1 MTFDQFLRIVRAR
14 WILAATIFSTIVA
27 VTVILS
33 LIWPKSYRAS
43 ASVMVDMRPDPVS
56 ATSSNLGATPTSHIA
71 TQVDIIGS
79 KRVALRVLRLTGV
92 DQSAEMRGRWAK
104 ETKERGSYEDWL
116 ANMLGKN
123 LEIKPSRESNVIE
136 IDYEGSDPSFAA
148 AMANAFARAY
158 IESSTQL
165 RVDPARQYADF
176 FEERAKLAR
185 DKLERAQLALSE
197 AQKQTDI
204 LATDERMDV
213 ETIRLND
220 LSQQLVALRAL
231 RVESANRSRQA
242 RLSPDQSTEVLNNAV
257 VSTLKNQLS
266 AQEANLNQ
274 LSERM
279 GDNHPQVIE
288 LKANIAS
295 LRKKIAAETGRVTS
309 SVASNDEIN
318 SSREAAANAAYDA
331 QRAKLMR
338 MKEERSRLAVLERE
352 VESAQRVYDA
362 IQLRLSQTNL
372 ESNNSQSG
380 VVLLSAAAEPTS
392 PSSPKL
398 MLNLGLSLVLG
409 TLLSLITV
417 LGVELFD
424 RRVRSPFDLVDAL
437 ELPVIGVIPS
447 CTKSKYRTGLPWL
460 KKSKAPGSFNAI
472 STNVKRVETA

>member
-14 WILAATIFSTIVA
+14 WILASAIFLTIVT

-33 LIWPKSYRAS
+33 LIWPKSYKAS

-56 ATSSNLGATPTSHIA
+56 ATSSSLGATPTSHIA
-71 TQVDIIGS
+71 TQVDIINS
-79 KRVALRVLRLTGV
+79 KRVALRVVRLTGME
-92 DQSAEMRGRWAK
+92 QSTEMRARWAK
-104 ETKERGSYEDWL
+104 ETQERGSYEDWL
-116 ANMLGKN
+116 ATILGKS
-123 LEIKPSRESNVIE
+123 LEIQPSRDSNVID
-136 IDYEGSDPSFAA
+136 IVYEGSDPAFAA

-220 LSQQLVALRAL
+220 LSQQLVALKAL
-231 RVESANRSRQA
+231 RIESANRSRQA
-242 RLSPDQSTEVLNNAV
+242 RLSPDQSAEVLNNAV
-257 VSTLKNQLS
+257 VSSLKNQLS
-266 AQEANLNQ
+266 TQEANLNQ

-288 LKANIAS
+288 LKASISS
-295 LRKKIAAETGRVTS
+295 LRSRISAETGRVTN
-309 SVASNDEIN
+309 SVASNDDIN
-318 SSREAAANAAYDA
+318 SSREAAANAAYEA

-352 VESAQRVYDA
+352 VDSAQRVYDA
-362 IQLRLSQTNL
+362 IQLRLSQINL

-380 VVLLSAAAEPTS
+380 VVLLSAAGEPTS

-398 MLNLGLSLVLG
+398 MLNLGLAIILG
-409 TLLSLITV
+409 ALLSLIAV
-417 LGVELFD
+417 LGVELLD
-424 RRVRSPFDLVDAL
+424 RRVRSPFDLVDVL

-447 CTKSKYRTGLPWL
+447 STPSKYQARLPWL
-460 KKSKAPGSFNAI
+460 KKSKRAGSFSAI